1 MLLRGNWLLLNTYR
15 CHTTQ
20 NTQMNT
26 HRTEHPAEHT
36 EMPRFV
42 VVPSPPSSP
51 QSTLLNQ
58 GSGILCWHQSLRQ
71 PYHPTTKQLIL
82 SNWPWTWLGRP
93 RWVEQS
99 HFHTLTQ
106 STQNPFLEITSLP
119 LAWKAPQIIFIGS
132 CVFQK
137 CSKLD
142 NEQTLWFMQHIFLY
156 AGSLLVLSLIM

>member
-1 MLLRGNWLLLNTYR
+1 MPWNCLSVWVIVGMIQGRIAASRCLLINSTADSLMECSCVVIGFCWT
-15 CHTTQ
+15 HTDATQ
-20 NTQMNT
+20 HRT

-71 PYHPTTKQLIL
+71 AYHPTTKQLIL

-93 RWVEQS
+93 GWVEQL
-99 HFHTLTQ
+99 HFPTWTQ

-119 LAWKAPQIIFIGS
+119 LAWKAFHP
-132 CVFQK
+132 K
-137 CSKLD
+137 
-142 NEQTLWFMQHIFLY
+142 
-156 AGSLLVLSLIM
+156 